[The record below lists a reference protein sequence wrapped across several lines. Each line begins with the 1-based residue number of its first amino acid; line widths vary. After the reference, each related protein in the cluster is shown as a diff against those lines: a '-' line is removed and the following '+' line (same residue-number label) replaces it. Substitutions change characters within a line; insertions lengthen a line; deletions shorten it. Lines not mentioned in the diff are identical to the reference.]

1 MQQCLTTEGDLNE
14 SDSNNS
20 NNSPNQGNDSAG
32 PRGGAGTEVNSASGS
47 SDQDRSSGGGSSNAR
62 TKRSLGPT
70 YSQRDNKRPR
80 QHSDFQVILN
90 ASPISGGNICFLTLG
105 FQELHLAFNCPR
117 ENLLSHGFSEY
128 SVIPMPVSVPS
139 GTDKPPRRGSFTTS
153 IGSSSGASSSGTTA
167 NSIENQPLFSP
178 HSGPV
183 VPEGIAAT
191 RSTDNSLTQ
200 PASQSIVE
208 SSNATSV
215 IESSSQKAL
224 PIVDHA
230 GVILDTKVHQSTK
243 GIVWGGKMYLEGLKP
258 APKPVHVVVKLA
270 DWERDSEAP
279 EGSQTPYGKSLCYE
293 AKIYHHLVGSNIGP
307 HFYGVFNNSGSIAL
321 VLEYKG
327 KRLPDF
333 GTLTD
338 DRYFHSCMMGS
349 GIFSDIAVFSFS
361 RKQMLFNQACNL
373 HSLGV
378 KHKYLAP
385 RNVLVNKEGDLTIV
399 DFHRSKL
406 GHKCKGSRRC
416 SELRDFAE
424 HLQIV
429 V

>member
-1 MQQCLTTEGDLNE
+1 MQQCLTEGDMDE
-14 SDSNNS
+14 SDSDHS
-20 NNSPNQGNDSAG
+20 NNSPNQSNNPAG
-32 PRGGAGTEVNSASGS
+32 PRGGAGAEVNSASGS

-62 TKRSLGPT
+62 TERSLGPT

-80 QHSDFQVILN
+80 QHSD
-90 ASPISGGNICFLTLG
+90 

-128 SVIPMPVSVPS
+128 FVIPMPVSVPS
-139 GTDKPPRRGSFTTS
+139 GTDKPPRRGSSTTS

-178 HSGPV
+178 HYGPV

-191 RSTDNSLTQ
+191 RSTDNALTQ

-307 HFYGVFNNSGSIAL
+307 HFYGVFDNSGSIAL

-338 DRYFHSCMMGS
+338 D
-349 GIFSDIAVFSFS
+349 

>member
-1 MQQCLTTEGDLNE
+1 MQQCLTEGDMDE
-14 SDSNNS
+14 SNSDNS
-20 NNSPNQGNDSAG
+20 NNSPNQSNDPAG
-32 PRGGAGTEVNSASGS
+32 PRGGAGAEVNSASGS
-47 SDQDRSSGGGSSNAR
+47 SDQDQSSGGGSSNAR
-62 TKRSLGPT
+62 TERSLGPT
-70 YSQRDNKRPR
+70 YPQTERDNKRPR
-80 QHSDFQVILN
+80 QHSD
-90 ASPISGGNICFLTLG
+90 

-128 SVIPMPVSVPS
+128 FVIPMPVSVPS
-139 GTDKPPRRGSFTTS
+139 GTDKPPRRGSSTTS

-167 NSIENQPLFSP
+167 NSIENLPLFSP

-183 VPEGIAAT
+183 IPEGIAAT

-224 PIVDHA
+224 SIVDHA

-333 GTLTD
+333 GALTD
-338 DRYFHSCMMGS
+338 D
-349 GIFSDIAVFSFS
+349 
-361 RKQMLFNQACNL
+361 RKQMLFNQVCNL

-399 DFHRSKL
+399 DFRRSKL
-406 GHKCKGSRRC
+406 GHKCKGSSRC